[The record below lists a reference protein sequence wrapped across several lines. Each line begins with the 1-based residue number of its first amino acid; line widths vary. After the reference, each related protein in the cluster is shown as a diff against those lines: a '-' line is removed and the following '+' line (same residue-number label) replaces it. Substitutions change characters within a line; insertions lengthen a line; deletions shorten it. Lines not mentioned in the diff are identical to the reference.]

1 MGAHEQAKEEI
12 IGFEL
17 SFRKLWS
24 DFNRQI
30 LKILS
35 IVCTWTCH
43 GFLNVQPHNVVAGLS
58 CATEVSEVLISESR
72 DYTDLRLII
81 AILYQCAL
89 TFFFLIC
96 ASVLFNVSQ
105 FRIGL

>member
-17 SFRKLWS
+17 VLRKLWS
-24 DFNRQI
+24 NFNRQI

-43 GFLNVQPHNVVAGLS
+43 NFLNVQPHNVVAGLF
-58 CATEVSEVLISESR
+58 CATEVMISEVLISESR
-72 DYTDLRLII
+72 DYT
-81 AILYQCAL
+81 IL
-89 TFFFLIC
+89 
-96 ASVLFNVSQ
+96 V
-105 FRIGL
+105 

>member
-17 SFRKLWS
+17 VFGKLWS
-24 DFNRQI
+24 DFSQQI

-43 GFLNVQPHNVVAGLS
+43 NFLNVQPHNVVAGLS
-58 CATEVSEVLISESR
+58 CATEVMISEVLTSESR
-72 DYTDLRLII
+72 DYT
-81 AILYQCAL
+81 IL
-89 TFFFLIC
+89 
-96 ASVLFNVSQ
+96 V
-105 FRIGL
+105 